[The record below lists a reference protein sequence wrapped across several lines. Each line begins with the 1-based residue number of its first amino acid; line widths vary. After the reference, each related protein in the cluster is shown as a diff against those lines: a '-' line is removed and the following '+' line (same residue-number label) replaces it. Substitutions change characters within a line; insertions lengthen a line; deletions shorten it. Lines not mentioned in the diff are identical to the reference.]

1 MVLFENISF
10 GIAEGQR
17 VGLIAKNGSG
27 KTTLLNIIAGKEGYD
42 SGNIVFRRDLR
53 VDYLEQDPQYPE
65 ELTVLEAC
73 FHHGNST
80 VELIKEYERCMETE
94 GHPGLENLLARMDQ
108 EKAWEYEQKAK
119 QILSQLKIRNFD
131 QKVKQLS
138 GGQLKRVALANALIT
153 EPDLLILDEP
163 TNHLDLDMT
172 EWLEDYLKGQRF
184 NDDQVNIVVLQG
196 TAGTTAMFGR
206 TQGFEEIAAKHENW
220 NILEQTNADFTTA
233 KGEEEMRR
241 LLNTY
246 PEIDVL
252 VSQNDDMT
260 FGALEAIQSAGRTT
274 GTGGDITVISFDGT
288 KKALEK
294 VKTGAI
300 NVDVECNPYQG
311 KYIEE
316 IIQALETGQ
325 SIERDNYVEEKVFTQ
340 KNVLSVLN
348 DRTY

>member
-1 MVLFENISF
+1 MKRKNKIFRKVIIVLAVLALLTGCAGQEPEAEDTRTPTDDNLIVVGVSQEGSESVWRTANTRSVKETLTKENGYFLIFKNARQKQENQIKALRSFIS
-10 GIAEGQR
+10 Q
-17 VGLIAKNGSG
+17 
-27 KTTLLNIIAGKEGYD
+27 
-42 SGNIVFRRDLR
+42 R
-53 VDYLEQDPQYPE
+53 VDYIVFSPIVEDGWD
-65 ELTVLEAC
+65 TVLREAREAEIPVILMDRKINVKDESLYTAWVGSD
-73 FHHGNST
+73 F
-80 VELIKEYERCMETE
+80 VEE
-94 GHPGLENLLARMDQ
+94 G
-108 EKAWEYEQKAK
+108 
-119 QILSQLKIRNFD
+119 RNAG
-131 QKVKQLS
+131 K
-138 GGQLKRVALANALIT
+138 
-153 EPDLLILDEP
+153 
-163 TNHLDLDMT
+163 
-172 EWLEDYLKGQRF
+172 WLEDYLKGQRF

-206 TQGFEEIAAKHENW
+206 TQGFEEIAAKHENG

-325 SIERDNYVEEKVFTQ
+325 SIEKDNYVEEKVFTQ

>member
-1 MVLFENISF
+1 MKRKNKIFRKVIIVLAVLALLTGCAGQEPEAEDTRTPTDDNLIVVGVSQEGSESVWRTANTRSVKETLTKENGYFLIFKNARQKQENQIKALRSFIS
-10 GIAEGQR
+10 Q
-17 VGLIAKNGSG
+17 
-27 KTTLLNIIAGKEGYD
+27 
-42 SGNIVFRRDLR
+42 R
-53 VDYLEQDPQYPE
+53 VDYIVFSPIVEDGWD
-65 ELTVLEAC
+65 TVLREAREAEIPVILMDRKINVKDESLYTAWVGSD
-73 FHHGNST
+73 F
-80 VELIKEYERCMETE
+80 VEE
-94 GHPGLENLLARMDQ
+94 G
-108 EKAWEYEQKAK
+108 
-119 QILSQLKIRNFD
+119 RNAG
-131 QKVKQLS
+131 K
-138 GGQLKRVALANALIT
+138 
-153 EPDLLILDEP
+153 
-163 TNHLDLDMT
+163 
-172 EWLEDYLKGQRF
+172 WLEDYLKGQRF

-220 NILEQTNADFTTA
+220 NTLEQTNADFTTA

-325 SIERDNYVEEKVFTQ
+325 SIEKDNYVEEKVFTQ

>member
-1 MVLFENISF
+1 MKRKNKIFRKVIIVLAVLALLTGCAGQEPEAEDTRTPTDDNLIVVGVSQEGSESVWRTANTRSVKETLTKENGYFLIFKNARQKQENQIKALRSFIS
-10 GIAEGQR
+10 Q
-17 VGLIAKNGSG
+17 
-27 KTTLLNIIAGKEGYD
+27 
-42 SGNIVFRRDLR
+42 R
-53 VDYLEQDPQYPE
+53 VDYIVFSPIVEDGWD
-65 ELTVLEAC
+65 TVLREAREAEIPVILMDRKINVKDESLYTAWVGSD
-73 FHHGNST
+73 F
-80 VELIKEYERCMETE
+80 VEE
-94 GHPGLENLLARMDQ
+94 G
-108 EKAWEYEQKAK
+108 
-119 QILSQLKIRNFD
+119 RNAG
-131 QKVKQLS
+131 K
-138 GGQLKRVALANALIT
+138 
-153 EPDLLILDEP
+153 
-163 TNHLDLDMT
+163 
-172 EWLEDYLKGQRF
+172 WLEDYLKGQRF

-206 TQGFEEIAAKHENW
+206 TQGVEEIASKHENW

-325 SIERDNYVEEKVFTQ
+325 SIEKDNYVEEKVFTQ

>member
-1 MVLFENISF
+1 MKRKNKIFRKVIIVLAVLALLTGCAGQEPEAEDTRTPTDDNLIVVGVSQEGSVSVWRTANTRSVKETLTKENGYFLIFKNARQKQENQIKALRSFIS
-10 GIAEGQR
+10 Q
-17 VGLIAKNGSG
+17 
-27 KTTLLNIIAGKEGYD
+27 
-42 SGNIVFRRDLR
+42 R
-53 VDYLEQDPQYPE
+53 VDYIVFSPIVEDGWD
-65 ELTVLEAC
+65 TVLREAREAEIPVILMDRKINVKDESLYTAWVGSD
-73 FHHGNST
+73 F
-80 VELIKEYERCMETE
+80 VEE
-94 GHPGLENLLARMDQ
+94 G
-108 EKAWEYEQKAK
+108 
-119 QILSQLKIRNFD
+119 RNAG
-131 QKVKQLS
+131 K
-138 GGQLKRVALANALIT
+138 
-153 EPDLLILDEP
+153 
-163 TNHLDLDMT
+163 
-172 EWLEDYLKGQRF
+172 WLEDYLKGQRF

-206 TQGFEEIAAKHENW
+206 TQGFEEIAAKHESW

-325 SIERDNYVEEKVFTQ
+325 SIEKGICQTIFFIFLCKDAKINIT
-340 KNVLSVLN
+340 
-348 DRTY
+348 

>member
-1 MVLFENISF
+1 MDYIVFSPIVEDGWDTVLQEARE
-10 GIAEGQR
+10 AEIPVILMNR
-17 VGLIAKNGSG
+17 KINVKDESLYTAWVGSDFVEEGRN
-27 KTTLLNIIAGKEGYD
+27 AGKW
-42 SGNIVFRRDLR
+42 
-53 VDYLEQDPQYPE
+53 
-65 ELTVLEAC
+65 
-73 FHHGNST
+73 
-80 VELIKEYERCMETE
+80 
-94 GHPGLENLLARMDQ
+94 LEN
-108 EKAWEYEQKAK
+108 
-119 QILSQLKIRNFD
+119 
-131 QKVKQLS
+131 
-138 GGQLKRVALANALIT
+138 
-153 EPDLLILDEP
+153 
-163 TNHLDLDMT
+163 
-172 EWLEDYLKGQRF
+172 YLKGQRF

-206 TQGFEEIAAKHENW
+206 TQGFEEIAEKHENW

-246 PEIDVL
+246 PGIDVL

-260 FGALEAIQSAGRTT
+260 FGALEAIQSAGRMT

-294 VKTGAI
+294 VKTGVI

-325 SIERDNYVEEKVFTQ
+325 SIEKDNYVEEKVFTQ

>member
-1 MVLFENISF
+1 MKRNNKIFRNVIIVLAVLALITGCAGQEPEAEDTRTPTDDDLIVVGVSQEGSESVWRTANTRSVKETFTKENGYFLIFKNARQKQENQIKALRSFIS
-10 GIAEGQR
+10 Q
-17 VGLIAKNGSG
+17 
-27 KTTLLNIIAGKEGYD
+27 
-42 SGNIVFRRDLR
+42 R
-53 VDYLEQDPQYPE
+53 VDYIVFSPIVEDGWD
-65 ELTVLEAC
+65 TVLQEAREAEIPVILMDRKINVKDESLYTAWVGSD
-73 FHHGNST
+73 F
-80 VELIKEYERCMETE
+80 VEE
-94 GHPGLENLLARMDQ
+94 G
-108 EKAWEYEQKAK
+108 
-119 QILSQLKIRNFD
+119 RNAG
-131 QKVKQLS
+131 K
-138 GGQLKRVALANALIT
+138 
-153 EPDLLILDEP
+153 
-163 TNHLDLDMT
+163 
-172 EWLEDYLKGQRF
+172 WLEDYLKGQRF

-206 TQGFEEIAAKHENW
+206 TQGFEEIAAKNENW

-325 SIERDNYVEEKVFTQ
+325 SIEKDNYVEEKVFTQ

>member
-1 MVLFENISF
+1 MKRKNKIFRKVIIVLAVLALLTGCAGQEPEAEDTRTPTDDNLIVVGVSQEGSESVWRTANTRSVKETLTKENGYFLIFKNARQKQENQIKALRSFIS
-10 GIAEGQR
+10 Q
-17 VGLIAKNGSG
+17 
-27 KTTLLNIIAGKEGYD
+27 
-42 SGNIVFRRDLR
+42 R
-53 VDYLEQDPQYPE
+53 VDYIVFSPIVEDGWD
-65 ELTVLEAC
+65 TVLREAREAEIPVILMDRKINVKDESLYTAWVGSD
-73 FHHGNST
+73 F
-80 VELIKEYERCMETE
+80 VEE
-94 GHPGLENLLARMDQ
+94 G
-108 EKAWEYEQKAK
+108 
-119 QILSQLKIRNFD
+119 RNAG
-131 QKVKQLS
+131 K
-138 GGQLKRVALANALIT
+138 
-153 EPDLLILDEP
+153 
-163 TNHLDLDMT
+163 
-172 EWLEDYLKGQRF
+172 WLEDYLKGQRF

-206 TQGFEEIAAKHENW
+206 TQGFEGIAAKHENW

-325 SIERDNYVEEKVFTQ
+325 SIEKDNYVEEKVFTQ

>member
-1 MVLFENISF
+1 MKRKNKIFRKVIIVLAVLALLTGCAGQEPEAEDTRTPTDDNLIVVGVSQEGSESVWRTANTRSVKETLTKENGYFLIFKNARQKQENQIKALRSFIS
-10 GIAEGQR
+10 Q
-17 VGLIAKNGSG
+17 
-27 KTTLLNIIAGKEGYD
+27 
-42 SGNIVFRRDLR
+42 R
-53 VDYLEQDPQYPE
+53 VDYIVFSPIVEDGWD
-65 ELTVLEAC
+65 TVLREAREAEIPVILMDRKINVKDESLYTAWVGSD
-73 FHHGNST
+73 F
-80 VELIKEYERCMETE
+80 VEE
-94 GHPGLENLLARMDQ
+94 G
-108 EKAWEYEQKAK
+108 
-119 QILSQLKIRNFD
+119 RNAG
-131 QKVKQLS
+131 K
-138 GGQLKRVALANALIT
+138 
-153 EPDLLILDEP
+153 
-163 TNHLDLDMT
+163 
-172 EWLEDYLKGQRF
+172 WLEDYLKGQRF

-206 TQGFEEIAAKHENW
+206 TQGFEEIAATHENW

-325 SIERDNYVEEKVFTQ
+325 SIEKDNYVEEKVFTQ

>member
-1 MVLFENISF
+1 MKRKNKIFRKVIIVLAVLALLTGCAGQEPEAEDTRTPTDDNLIVVGVSQEGSESVWRTANTRSVKETLTKENGYFLIFKNARQKQENQIKALRSFIS
-10 GIAEGQR
+10 Q
-17 VGLIAKNGSG
+17 
-27 KTTLLNIIAGKEGYD
+27 
-42 SGNIVFRRDLR
+42 R
-53 VDYLEQDPQYPE
+53 VDYIVFSPIVEDGWD
-65 ELTVLEAC
+65 TVLREAREADIPVILMDRKINVKDESLYTAWVGSD
-73 FHHGNST
+73 F
-80 VELIKEYERCMETE
+80 VEE
-94 GHPGLENLLARMDQ
+94 G
-108 EKAWEYEQKAK
+108 
-119 QILSQLKIRNFD
+119 RNAG
-131 QKVKQLS
+131 K
-138 GGQLKRVALANALIT
+138 
-153 EPDLLILDEP
+153 
-163 TNHLDLDMT
+163 
-172 EWLEDYLKGQRF
+172 WLEDYLKGQRF

-206 TQGFEEIAAKHENW
+206 TQGFEEIGAKHENW

-325 SIERDNYVEEKVFTQ
+325 SIEKDNYVEEKVFTQ